1 MTSGSSNRKRTARIT
16 GAVAIALVLMISL
29 VFGAFSTS
37 QVLVIEHG
45 EHGEQLESYSVTDG
59 DQFEIQY
66 VHSFEKTPI
75 HQRYEVNETAIVQ
88 VEERYKYYASG
99 TDHTHETYQDGN
111 WTVAPLEEG
120 HESFTIRVAGSTEQ
134 NLVIDGAEIPLDSY
148 AEPGE
153 PIKISVD
160 ERNRFESTVARAG

>member
-1 MTSGSSNRKRTARIT
+1 MISDSSNWKRIVSIT
-16 GAVAIALVLMISL
+16 GAVAIALVFMISL

-37 QVLVIEHG
+37 QVLIIEHAEHG
-45 EHGEQLESYSVTDG
+45 EEIESYSVTDG

-75 HQRYEVNETAIVQ
+75 HQQYEVNETYIVQ

-99 TDHTHETYQDGN
+99 TDHTHETYQEGN
-111 WTVAPLEEG
+111 WTVAPLEEA
-120 HESFTIRVAGSTEQ
+120 HESFTIRVADSTEQ
-134 NLVIDGAEIPLDSY
+134 NLVIDGVEKPLDSY

-153 PIKISVD
+153 PIRISVV
-160 ERNRFESTVARAG
+160 ERNRFGSTLARAR